1 MANAKIS
8 DNSVFIPKSDILDVV
23 GLAGYDSSGNV
34 KISGANLKAS
44 VLSGS
49 ITTITGTAPISVT
62 SGSTPVVSISQA
74 TTSTNGFLSS
84 TDWNTFNDKTGNLG
98 TVTTVSASISGSAY
112 TATVTNATTTP
123 SISIAPQGS
132 SSQYINGAGNLTTF
146 PTLPTVNNN
155 TITLSPGTGL
165 SGGGDFT
172 LNQPSDK
179 TITFTN
185 TITNNNQLT
194 NGAGY
199 ITSSSLPTVG
209 DGKLTI
215 TVDGTATEFTANQS
229 GDTNLSF
236 TTGTSI
242 PVSDEG
248 TQITSG
254 VTSLDFVGAGVTAS
268 ASGNDVTVTI
278 TGGGGS
284 GGTVTNVSAL
294 TLGTTGTDLSSTV
307 ANSTTT
313 PVITL
318 NVPSASASNRGAL
331 TSTDWTT
338 FNNKTD
344 NTGTVTQII
353 ASSPLTGGTIT
364 SSGTIGIPQANTS
377 DSGYLTSTDWN
388 TFNNKTAFAEP
399 AIFSGGGSPS
409 LATGVTGL
417 EIRTLIGAGVGD
429 GIVTSLTTTGTSG
442 VATLNS
448 GVLNIPN
455 YATGSGSSP
464 SAPVN
469 SIQFNNAGSFGGS
482 SNLTY
487 SSDTLTVQDNI
498 IIKGD
503 GSTDASKLTFNCYN
517 NNHYVGVIG
526 PDHINSPV
534 SYDIKLPNKIATQS
548 AYSSNGRILEVDA
561 NGDGQWI
568 ATPTGGGSGTV
579 TDVTV
584 SAPLTVANG
593 TTTPALNITQSD
605 TNTDGYLSST
615 DWNTFNSKGSG
626 TVTGVTG
633 TAPVSVTSGNTPVV
647 SMSAASGS
655 TNGYLTSTDWTTF
668 NSKSNFSG
676 AYADLTGKPTIPT
689 NNNQLTN
696 GAGYITSASL
706 PTVNDGQL
714 TITVDGTATTFTANQ
729 SGDSSVS
736 ITTGSSDN
744 FYVTGASYSAGTLTL
759 TRNGG
764 LADVTATGFLQI
776 GTSSTTALAGDT
788 TTITTAQANEITANT
803 AKVGITT
810 AQANEI
816 TANTAKVGITTA
828 QANEIT
834 ANTAKV
840 GITTQQASDIT
851 ANNAKVSANNT
862 TVTIAAGT
870 GLTGGGSFT
879 TNQSGASTI
888 TLNASGGSGGG
899 FPSAVTASST
909 AATSAAV
916 DTFYTITTTS
926 GVADIVVTL
935 PTAASN
941 SGKIIGVKYAAQNSV
956 DDTVVIKTISSQT
969 IDGTN
974 RTTNGLPL
982 ASIGTYYEVISDGS
996 NWWIK

>member
-44 VLSGS
+44 VLNGT

-74 TTSTNGFLSS
+74 TTSSNGYLSS
-84 TDWNTFNDKTGNLG
+84 TDWNTFNNKTSNSG

-165 SGGGDFT
+165 SGGGNFT

-209 DGKLTI
+209 NGTLTI
-215 TVDGTATEFTANQS
+215 TVDGTPTTFSANQS
-229 GDTNLSF
+229 NNTNLSF
-236 TTGTSI
+236 TTGSGTSI
-242 PVSDEG
+242 AVKDEG

-254 VTSLDFVGAGVTAS
+254 VTSFNFVGAGVTATNS
-268 ASGNDVTVTI
+268 SNDVTVTI
-278 TGGGGS
+278 PGGS
-284 GGTVTNVSAL
+284 SGSGTVTSVSAL
-294 TLGTTGTDLSSTV
+294 TLGTVGTDLTSTV
-307 ANSTTT
+307 VNSNTT

-417 EIRTLIGAGVGD
+417 EIRNLIGAGVGD
-429 GIVTSLTTTGTSG
+429 GIVTSLTTSGTSG
-442 VATLNS
+442 VATLSS

-455 YATGSGSSP
+455 YATGSG
-464 SAPVN
+464 
-469 SIQFNNAGSFGGS
+469 
-482 SNLTY
+482 
-487 SSDTLTVQDNI
+487 
-498 IIKGD
+498 
-503 GSTDASKLTFNCYN
+503 
-517 NNHYVGVIG
+517 
-526 PDHINSPV
+526 
-534 SYDIKLPNKIATQS
+534 
-548 AYSSNGRILEVDA
+548 
-561 NGDGQWI
+561 
-568 ATPTGGGSGTV
+568 TV
-579 TDVTV
+579 TEVTV
-584 SAPLTVANG
+584 SAPLTVSNG

-615 DWNTFNSKGSG
+615 DWNTFNNKGSG
-626 TVTGVTG
+626 TVTGSG
-633 TAPVSVTSGNTPVV
+633 TALTLPIFSTTTALGDSAISQTSDADPVV
-647 SMSAASGS
+647 TIDSSDIRIKNKITHTQSPTDTFIGFTADDKFEVTTDNTQAIVCGTAGEVELKQSGVTVAKTINHALQLTGNGSSFQGRLRINCQQNNHYVDIIGPDHASNTAVSYTMQLPNKIAIQSAYSTGGRILEINASGEGQWIATPS
-655 TNGYLTSTDWTTF
+655 DTN
-668 NSKSNFSG
+668 
-676 AYADLTGKPTIPT
+676 
-689 NNNQLTN
+689 
-696 GAGYITSASL
+696 
-706 PTVNDGQL
+706 
-714 TITVDGTATTFTANQ
+714 
-729 SGDSSVS
+729 
-736 ITTGSSDN
+736 DN
-744 FYVTGASYSAGTLTL
+744 YYVTGASYSAGTLTL

-764 LADVTATGFLQI
+764 LASLTATGFLQI

-888 TLNASGGSGGG
+888 TLNASGSSGGG
-899 FPSAVTASST
+899 FPSAVTAQTS
-909 AATSAAV
+909 ATLSPAAV
-916 DTFYTITTTS
+916 DTLYTVTTS
-926 GVADIVVTL
+926 STTADIVITL

-982 ASIGTYYEVISDGS
+982 ASVGTYYEVISDGS